1 MGRHQ
6 RTIREPKAEAGAA
19 SAGALGRA
27 RRMRVGGLAGG
38 LALSLALPALAQDTL
53 PDYRDDRSTASAVI
67 ESLYN
72 AINRR
77 EFLRAWSY
85 FREEP
90 DRPDFESFA
99 QGYADTSRVRVK
111 LGQTET
117 EGTAGS
123 TYYRVPAVVEATRG
137 GTAAVFSGCYE
148 LRLVQPAAQAEPP
161 FQPLGIVRG
170 NLRQSKA
177 SFDEGQGDCSVPAG
191 PAKP

>member
-1 MGRHQ
+1 MGRHE
-6 RTIREPKAEAGAA
+6 RMIGTRKVAAGAPNAPIARARAHPLLALLALGLLGAA
-19 SAGALGRA
+19 S
-27 RRMRVGGLAGG
+27 
-38 LALSLALPALAQDTL
+38 PAAAQPL
-53 PDYRDDRSTASAVI
+53 PDYRDDRSTPEAVI

-72 AINRR
+72 ALNRR

-99 QGYADTSRVRVK
+99 KGYADTSRVRLK
-111 LGQTET
+111 LGAALS
-117 EGTAGS
+117 EGAAGS

-137 GTAAVFSGCYE
+137 GTVAVFSGCYE
-148 LRLVQPAAQAEPP
+148 LRLIQPGAQGEPP
-161 FQPLGIVRG
+161 FQPMGIVRG

-177 SFDEGQGDCSVPAG
+177 GFEEGQGDCSAPNA